1 LKVEN
6 GHGPG
11 DPCARAALSA
21 PKRIAL
27 LGSTGSIG
35 RQALEVIAA
44 FPDRFRVASLS
55 CLRSAD
61 DIVAQARSFHPDLVG
76 VADPAAARAAAA
88 ALAGTGIEVAAG
100 AEAAVQCAL
109 VPGADLVLAAAT
121 GVAGL
126 PAVWAA
132 VQAGRE
138 VALANKEPLVVAGH
152 LITAEA
158 ARTGATLLPVDSEH
172 SAVFQCLLGQDRGA
186 VRRVVLTASGGAFRS
201 LPAEELEH
209 VTPAQALAHPTW
221 RMGPKVTVDSATLMN
236 KGLELIEARWLF
248 GLRPE
253 QLDVV
258 LHAESIVHSLV
269 DFVDGSVLAQL
280 ARPDMRLP
288 IQFALSYPE
297 RWPRPEAPLDLA
309 RLGTLHFEPL
319 GEGRWPAIA
328 LARRV
333 LNSDGTAAAVM
344 NAADEVAVEW
354 FLSGRISFTQ
364 IPRIVAEMLERY
376 EPEAGSTVEEL
387 LAVDRDVRR
396 RLEEE
401 QGKWEACS
409 STS

>member
-1 LKVEN
+1 M
-6 GHGPG
+6 G
-11 DPCARAALSA
+11 AA
-21 PKRIAL
+21 KRIAI

-44 FPDRFRVASLS
+44 FPDRFQVASL
-55 CLRSAD
+55 CCARSGD
-61 DIVAQARSFHPDLVG
+61 EIVAQARRHRPALVG
-76 VADPAAARAAAA
+76 VADAEAARLVST
-88 ALAGTGIEVAAG
+88 ALAGTGIKVVG
-100 AEAAVQCAL
+100 GPEAMTQCAL
-109 VPGADLVLAAAT
+109 VVGADVVLAAAT

-132 VQAGRE
+132 VRAGRD
-138 VALANKEPLVVAGH
+138 VAMANKEPLVVAGH

-158 ARTGATLLPVDSEH
+158 ARTGAALLPVDSEH
-172 SAVFQCLLGQDRGA
+172 SAVFQLLLGQDRRA

-201 LPAEELEH
+201 LPAEDLEQ
-209 VTPAQALAHPTW
+209 VTPEQALAHPTW

-258 LHAESIVHSLV
+258 LHPESIVHSLV
-269 DFVDGSVLAQL
+269 EFVDGSVLAHL

-297 RWPRPEAPLDLA
+297 RLPRPEEPLDLA

-319 GEGRWPAIA
+319 SEERWPTIR

-333 LNSDGTAAAVM
+333 LADRATAAAAM

-354 FLSGRISFTQ
+354 FLSGRIGFTQ
-364 IPRIVAEMLERY
+364 IPRIIEDVLDRH
-376 EPEAGSTVEEL
+376 EPRAGDTIEAL
-387 LAVDRDVRR
+387 LAVDREVRE
-396 RLEEE
+396 RLEQEREE
-401 QGKWEACS
+401 WKG
-409 STS
+409 

>member
-1 LKVEN
+1 M
-6 GHGPG
+6 
-11 DPCARAALSA
+11 SA

-35 RQALEVIAA
+35 RQALEVVDA
-44 FPDRFRVASLS
+44 FPNQLRIASLS
-55 CLRSAD
+55 CLRSAEE
-61 DIVAQARSFHPDLVG
+61 IVAQARAFRPALVG
-76 VADPAAARAAAA
+76 VADPAAAREVAA
-88 ALAGTGIEVAAG
+88 ALAGSGVEVAAG
-100 AEAAVQCAL
+100 PEAVVQCAL

-121 GVAGL
+121 GIAGL

-132 VQAGRE
+132 VGAGRD

-158 ARTGATLLPVDSEH
+158 ARTGAALLPVDSEH
-172 SAVFQCLLGQDRGA
+172 SAIFQCLLGQDRDA
-186 VRRVVLTASGGAFRS
+186 VRQVVLTASGGAFRS
-201 LPAEELEH
+201 LSAEELEH

-258 LHAESIVHSLV
+258 LHPESIVHSLV
-269 DFVDGSVLAQL
+269 QFGDGSVLAQL

-309 RLGTLHFEPL
+309 GLGTLHFEPL
-319 GEGRWPAIA
+319 CEGRWPTIA

-333 LNSDGTAAAVM
+333 LNSDGTSAAVM

-354 FLSGRISFTQ
+354 FLSGRIGFPQ
-364 IPRIVAEMLERY
+364 IPRIVAEMLERH
-376 EPEAGSTVEEL
+376 EPAAGSTVEEL
-387 LAVDRDVRR
+387 LAADGDVRR

-401 QGKWEACS
+401 RGKWRPCS